1 MCARFSFERS
11 CRKTVYS
18 VLAGMSSQANCCCF
32 CCYFFF
38 CEQQREKER
47 ERMQLRQ
54 KWAPLTYNDFVVG
67 IAVCLYATFLLCKT
81 PFSRSPLQPLLT
93 PPRFDC
99 MFLLEPDTHTT
110 IITRFVSLSLS
121 LSAPILVVTREAVF
135 VKASKTKRGVAA
147 FPRAKE
153 GCVGENVGGSTRLKK

>member
-1 MCARFSFERS
+1 MRARARFSFERS

-18 VLAGMSSQANCCCF
+18 VLAGMFFSSQLLLLLLLLLLRTTT
-32 CCYFFF
+32 
-38 CEQQREKER
+38 REKER
-47 ERMQLRQ
+47 ARMQLRQ

-93 PPRFDC
+93 PPLRFDC
-99 MFLLEPDTHTT
+99 MFLLEPDTHTA

-121 LSAPILVVTREAVF
+121 LSLHQF
-135 VKASKTKRGVAA
+135 
-147 FPRAKE
+147 
-153 GCVGENVGGSTRLKK
+153 